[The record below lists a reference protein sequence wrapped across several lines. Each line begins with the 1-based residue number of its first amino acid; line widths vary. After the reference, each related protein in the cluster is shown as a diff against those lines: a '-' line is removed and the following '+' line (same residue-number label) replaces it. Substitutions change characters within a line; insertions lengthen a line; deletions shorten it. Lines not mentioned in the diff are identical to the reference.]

1 MILITAAKESR
12 CTCSRALLLL
22 QRYLYLPRACHH
34 QILNINDLSGTCF
47 STLATAYD
55 FAACCC
61 FFFFFFLRLSVGLF
75 SKSPFPYFA
84 RVA

>member
-1 MILITAAKESR
+1 MILITAAKERR

-47 STLATAYD
+47 PTVAAAYD

-61 FFFFFFLRLSVGLF
+61 LLFFFLLLSVCLF
-75 SKSPFPYFA
+75 FKSPFPYFA

>member
-47 STLATAYD
+47 STLAAAYD

-61 FFFFFFLRLSVGLF
+61 FFFFFFSC
-75 SKSPFPYFA
+75 A
-84 RVA
+84 